1 MNAILVSLHN
11 RLRKLETLSTYA
23 ELPIGIVLKEIVTD
37 GNISQ
42 SRTPDE
48 WERWLFLEATKR
60 FDFLMENKYFQ
71 DLQGETT
78 SFIPFENVTD
88 TVTDSNWRL
97 FPIENEN
104 TETKG
109 FFLKEVMRHDY
120 YSLKLSLQNDQ
131 EHYITK
137 NITVEYK
144 LFNNT
149 VTPALNELTVW
160 QQLGSRHK
168 MKFRHF
174 VIGFNDNEFQQF
186 RDMQRRNTR

>member
-1 MNAILVSLHN
+1 M
-11 RLRKLETLSTYA
+11 
-23 ELPIGIVLKEIVTD
+23 IGIVLKEIVTD

-48 WERWLFLEATKR
+48 WERWLLLEATKR

-109 FFLKEVMRHDY
+109 LFLKEVMRHDY